1 MLNNLFPFLNHTVAI
16 GPFTIT
22 FSLSGII
29 EAILFSVLVYYVI
42 VWIKRTKAWNL
53 LKGAAVLAIVYLLA
67 ALLGLNNFTFIF
79 KTLFSSIIIAA
90 IVIFQP
96 EIRRALEQL
105 GENNL
110 FRKVFA
116 KVDSDS
122 GSSGLNADS
131 VDAIVYAMGTLA
143 RNKTGALVLIERKI
157 DLKEYVETGIAL
169 DARISAALLE
179 QIFEH
184 NTPLHDG
191 AVVIRK
197 NRIVAATC
205 YLPLSKN
212 QAISKELG
220 TRHRAGLGISEVSD
234 CITLIA
240 SEETGHLS
248 VAENGVL
255 KRNISADELRELLT
269 GSRLGNPDESGR
281 EKRSAR
287 RWKRRQP
294 K

>member
-143 RNKTGALVLIERKI
+143 RSKTGALVLIERKI

>member
-1 MLNNLFPFLNHTVAI
+1 MLNKLFPFLTHTISI
-16 GPFTIT
+16 GSFTIT
-22 FSLSGII
+22 ISPAGILEVI
-29 EAILFSVLVYYVI
+29 IFGVLAYYII

-53 LKGAAVLAIVYLLA
+53 LKGAAVLLIVYLLA
-67 ALLGLNNFTFIF
+67 MLLGLNNLTYLFQI
-79 KTLFSSIIIAA
+79 LFSSIVLAS

-110 FRKVFA
+110 FRKIFPKNETEA
-116 KVDSDS
+116 EIT
-122 GSSGLNADS
+122 GLHADS
-131 VDAIVYAMGTLA
+131 VDAIVYALSMLA
-143 RNKTGALVLIERKI
+143 KDKVGALIIIERKI
-157 DLKEYVETGIAL
+157 DLKEYVETGIML
-169 DARISAALLE
+169 DAKISAALLE

-205 YLPLSKN
+205 YLPLSNN

-240 SEETGHLS
+240 SEETGMLS
-248 VAENGVL
+248 IAEKGIL
-255 KRNISADELRELLT
+255 RRNVSSDEIRDILT
-269 GSRLGNPDESGR
+269 GSRYGKEEAKP
-281 EKRSAR
+281 EKSTK
-287 RWKRRQP
+287 RWKKRR
-294 K
+294 KNA